1 MFIYLD
7 LSFFIIF
14 LSKRHTGP
22 CAQDTRTRAPHT
34 RAHIPYP
41 ATADTRARARVHAHI
56 RDQTT
61 QVTASQHAR
70 DPSATVPQTPRPNR
84 HAPPLTR
91 GLNRFRRRRLLRL
104 GEGGTP
110 LSVWS
115 RNGRVG
121 RGASLF
127 TWAFIGGKTAESAAS
142 TEPHGRSAAW
152 HGALGGAAARLERIA

>member
-1 MFIYLD
+1 MSTYIYILCICYSISIR
-7 LSFFIIF
+7 LT
-14 LSKRHTGP
+14 RQATAGTHT
-22 CAQDTRTRAPHT
+22 HLT
-34 RAHIPYP
+34 RAHTSHY
-41 ATADTRARARVHAHI
+41 TGHSTH
-56 RDQTT
+56 
-61 QVTASQHAR
+61 VTPQCHS
-70 DPSATVPQTPRPNR
+70 VPQRPQTSRPNR
-84 HAPPLTR
+84 HALPLTR